1 MSDGKKMVTVYF
13 HSMDIVRNKKGDDN
27 SPYNID
33 AISATLSSHLATIVG
48 KKPQEKKHDIRKKE
62 KVIWL
67 ESVDNLGKGCFNLV
81 FKSAKYNQSREVID
95 TEKMEQLGILKQP
108 KDGDEERT
116 HLCIRLREE
125 AVRFTAVME
134 SNSSGANIADI
145 SAYLNEQLNSIHEDS
160 DEQYSYS
167 VSFEIMPS
175 EDFLI
180 ELEKMKKI
188 NLLRVTMDI
197 QDLDLGDFQNF
208 AERDTLRPTVELYL
222 RKKRSKGSN
231 IPKGL
236 IGSFYQEHKNILA
249 KKHIRKIAVE
259 GSNDSGNLK
268 IDTESIHMK
277 HSISVETIEPTNV
290 VNSDDFFDKISIA
303 TNELGV

>member
-13 HSMDIVRNKKGDDN
+13 HSMDVVRKKKSDD
-27 SPYNID
+27 SSSYDID
-33 AISATLSSHLATIVG
+33 AISVALSSHFATIVG
-48 KKPQEKKHDIRKKE
+48 KGLKEKKHDIRKKE

-67 ESVDNLGKGCFNLV
+67 ESAEDLGKGYFNLV

-95 TEKMEQLGILKQP
+95 TEKMEQRGILKQP

-116 HLCIRLREE
+116 HLCIRLRKE
-125 AVRFTAVME
+125 AVRFTAVIE
-134 SNSSGANIADI
+134 SNSSGATITDI

-167 VSFEIMPS
+167 VSFQMMPS

-180 ELEKMKKI
+180 ELDKMKKV

-197 QDLDLGDFQNF
+197 QDLGLSDFQNL
-208 AERDTLRPTVELYL
+208 AGRDTLRSTVELHL
-222 RKKRSKGSN
+222 RKKSRGTN
-231 IPKGL
+231 ISKGL
-236 IGSFYQEHKNILA
+236 IGSFYQEHRNISS

-277 HSISVETIEPTNV
+277 HSVIVETIEPTNV
-290 VNSDDFFDKISIA
+290 VDSNDFFDKVSTAI
-303 TNELGV
+303 NELGV